1 MEPGLPDQ
9 FGIGIGDCLQVAQLD
24 LKSKLAILADAAKY
38 DASCSSSGTAKRTS
52 RGGTGVGS
60 TEGMGIC
67 HAYAPDGRCI
77 SLLKIL
83 LTNSCIFDC
92 HYCINRKSSNVRR
105 ARFTAEEVVR
115 LTLAFYKRNYI
126 EGLFLSSGIIRS
138 PNYTME
144 QIVEVA
150 RSLREDHDFRG
161 YIHLKTIP
169 DADPELVRQAGLHA
183 DRVSINVE
191 LPTDQGLAR
200 LAPEKDALQ
209 IAGAMGAMK
218 SSIVDAKDA
227 AKHYKSAPRFA
238 PAGQSTQMIVGA
250 DGASD
255 REIVAKAS
263 TLYNRFSLRRVY
275 YSAFSPIPD
284 ASAVLP
290 LQRPPLMREHRLYQS
305 DWLMRFYGFALDEV
319 QSAADDTGMLP
330 LDIDPKLAWAL
341 KFRDSF
347 PVDIN
352 RAPKEMLLRVPGLG
366 TKAVNR
372 ILSTRRWRKL
382 RLDDVARLTVS
393 IAKVRPFVTTMDWR
407 PLMLSDRDD
416 LRNLIA
422 PKRIQLDLFAS

>member
-1 MEPGLPDQ
+1 M
-9 FGIGIGDCLQVAQLD
+9 AQLD
-24 LKSKLAILADAAKY
+24 VQSKLAILADAAKY
-38 DASCSSSGTAKRTS
+38 DASCASSGTARRDS
-52 RGGTGVGS
+52 RGGKGMGS

-105 ARFTAEEVVR
+105 ARFTANEVVR
-115 LTLAFYKRNYI
+115 LTLAFYKRNCI

-138 PNYTME
+138 SNYTME
-144 QIVEVA
+144 QLVEVA
-150 RSLREDHDFRG
+150 RSLRQDHDFRG

-191 LPTDQGLAR
+191 LPTVGGLER
-200 LAPEKDALQ
+200 LAPEKSTAR
-209 IAGAMGAMK
+209 IEHAMGDMK
-218 SSIVDAKDA
+218 SAIGDARDA
-227 AKHYKSAPRFA
+227 SRRFKSAPRFA

-250 DGASD
+250 DAADD
-255 REIVAKAS
+255 RAIVRRAS
-263 TLYNRFSLRRVY
+263 TLYDRFGLRRVY

-290 LQRPPLMREHRLYQS
+290 LKRPPLMREHRLYQS
-305 DWLMRFYGFALDEV
+305 DWLMRFYGFTPGEV
-319 QSAADDTGMLP
+319 GSAAGADGMLP

-347 PVDIN
+347 PIDIN
-352 RAPKEMLLRVPGLG
+352 RAPKELLLRVPGLG
-366 TKAVNR
+366 TKAVAR
-372 ILSTRRWRKL
+372 ILSSRRWRKL

-393 IAKVRPFVTTMDWR
+393 LVKVRPFITTADWA
-407 PLMLSDRDD
+407 PTLLTDRAD
-416 LRNLIA
+416 LRTLVA
-422 PKRIQLDLFAS
+422 PKVQQLDLFAA

>member
-1 MEPGLPDQ
+1 M
-9 FGIGIGDCLQVAQLD
+9 AQLD
-24 LKSKLAILADAAKY
+24 VRQKLEILADAAKY
-38 DASCSSSGTAKRTS
+38 DASCASSGTVKRDS
-52 RGGTGVGS
+52 RGGKGIGS

-105 ARFTAEEVVR
+105 ARFTAKEVVD

-138 PNYTME
+138 SNYTME

-150 RSLREDHDFRG
+150 RALREDHDFRG

-169 DADPELVRQAGLHA
+169 DADPELMHQAGLYA
-183 DRVSINVE
+183 DRVSINIE
-191 LPTDQGLAR
+191 LPTERGLKR
-200 LAPEKDALQ
+200 LAPEKDGAR
-209 IAGAMGAMK
+209 IEAAMGDTKLA
-218 SSIVDAKDA
+218 IDDARDA
-227 AKHYKSAPRFA
+227 RKYKHAPRLA

-250 DGASD
+250 DSATDGDIVLRASSLYD
-255 REIVAKAS
+255 RFK
-263 TLYNRFSLRRVY
+263 LRRVY

-290 LQRPPLMREHRLYQS
+290 LRRPPLMREHRLYQS
-305 DWLMRFYGFALDEV
+305 DWLMRFYGFAPKEV
-319 QSAADDTGMLP
+319 ASATDDNGMLP

-341 KFRDSF
+341 KHRDHF
-347 PVDIN
+347 PVDVN
-352 RAPKEMLLRVPGLG
+352 RAPKELLLRVPGLG
-366 TKAVNR
+366 TKAVGA
-372 ILSTRRWRKL
+372 ILTSRRWRRL

-393 IAKVRPFVTTMDWR
+393 IAKLRPFIIAEDWR
-407 PLMLSDRDD
+407 PVVLADRAE
-416 LRNLIA
+416 LRPLVA
-422 PKRIQLDLFAS
+422 PKREQFELFA

>member
-1 MEPGLPDQ
+1 VPA
-9 FGIGIGDCLQVAQLD
+9 ID
-24 LKSKLAILADAAKY
+24 LREKLAILADAAKY
-38 DASCSSSGTAKRTS
+38 DASCSSSGSSKRDS

-60 TEGMGIC
+60 SEGMGIC

-105 ARFTAEEVVR
+105 ARFTPAEVVR
-115 LTLAFYKRNYI
+115 LTLEFYKRNYI

-138 PNYTME
+138 PDYTME

-169 DADPELVRQAGLHA
+169 DADPELVRQAGVHA

-191 LPTDQGLAR
+191 LPTERGLKR
-200 LAPEKDALQ
+200 LAPEKDGAR
-209 IAGAMGAMK
+209 IEGAMGEMRA
-218 SSIVDAKDA
+218 SIEEGADSK
-227 AKHYKSAPRFA
+227 KRFRSAPSFA

-250 DGASD
+250 DSASD
-255 REIVAKAS
+255 GEIIGRAS
-263 TLYNRFSLRRVY
+263 HLYDRFKLRRVY

-284 ASAVLP
+284 ASDVLP

-305 DWLMRFYGFALDEV
+305 DWLMRFYGFKPADLVD
-319 QSAADDTGMLP
+319 AAGEDGMLP

-341 KFRDSF
+341 KHRESF
-347 PVDIN
+347 PVDVN
-352 RAPKEMLLRVPGLG
+352 RAPREALLRVPGLG
-366 TKAVNR
+366 VKAVDR
-372 ILSTRRWRKL
+372 LIASRRHRRL

-393 IAKVRPFVTTMDWR
+393 VVKVRPFLIAEDWR
-407 PLMLSDRDD
+407 PTLLTDRAD
-416 LRNLIA
+416 LAQRLK
-422 PKRIQLDLFAS
+422 PKVTQLELFAA

>member
-1 MEPGLPDQ
+1 MP
-9 FGIGIGDCLQVAQLD
+9 QLD
-24 LKSKLAILADAAKY
+24 VQQKLAILADAAKY
-38 DASCSSSGTAKRTS
+38 DASCASSGSAKRDS
-52 RGGTGVGS
+52 RGGKGIGS

-138 PNYTME
+138 PDYTME

-169 DADPELVRQAGLHA
+169 DADPELVRLAGRHA

-191 LPTDQGLAR
+191 LPTARGLQR
-200 LAPEKDALQ
+200 LAPEKDGAR
-209 IAGAMGAMK
+209 IERAMAGMK
-218 SSIVDAKDA
+218 AAIDDGGDARRR
-227 AKHYKSAPRFA
+227 YRSAPAFA

-250 DGASD
+250 DSASD
-255 REIVAKAS
+255 GEIIGRAS
-263 TLYNRFSLRRVY
+263 QLYDRFRLRRVY

-290 LQRPPLMREHRLYQS
+290 LKRPPLMREHRLYQS
-305 DWLMRFYGFALDEV
+305 DWLMRFYGFRAAEV
-319 QSAADDTGMLP
+319 AAAADASGMLP
-330 LDIDPKLAWAL
+330 LDMDPKLAWAL
-341 KFRDSF
+341 KFRDHF
-347 PVDIN
+347 PVDVN
-352 RAPKEMLLRVPGLG
+352 RAPREALLRVPGLG
-366 TKAVNR
+366 VKAVDR
-372 ILSTRRWRKL
+372 LVASRKWRRL
-382 RLDDVARLTVS
+382 RLEDVARVTASL
-393 IAKVRPFVTTMDWR
+393 AKVRPFLIAVGWR
-407 PLMLSDRDD
+407 PTLLADRADLS
-416 LRNLIA
+416 A
-422 PKRIQLDLFAS
+422 WVKPAQTQLELFAG

>member
-1 MEPGLPDQ
+1 M
-9 FGIGIGDCLQVAQLD
+9 AQLD
-24 LKSKLAILADAAKY
+24 LQAKLAILADAAKY
-38 DASCSSSGTAKRTS
+38 DASCASSGTAKRDS
-52 RGGTGVGS
+52 RRGKGVGS
-60 TEGMGIC
+60 SEGMGIC

-92 HYCINRKSSNVRR
+92 AYCINRKSSNVRR

-138 PNYTME
+138 SNYTME
-144 QIVEVA
+144 QLVEVA

-191 LPTDQGLAR
+191 LPTTSGLTR
-200 LAPEKDALQ
+200 LAPEKDAGQ
-209 IAGAMGAMK
+209 IESAMGDMK
-218 SSIVDAKDA
+218 ASIIDAGDA
-227 AKHYKSAPRFA
+227 SKRFKSAPKFA

-250 DGASD
+250 DAASD
-255 REIVAKAS
+255 ADIVGKAS
-263 TLYNRFSLRRVY
+263 TLYGRFGLRRVY

-290 LQRPPLMREHRLYQS
+290 LKRPPLMREHRLYQS
-305 DWLMRFYGFALDEV
+305 DWLMRFYGFAPAEV
-319 QSAADDTGMLP
+319 QSAADESGMLP

-347 PVDIN
+347 PVDVN
-352 RAPKEMLLRVPGLG
+352 RAPRDMLLRVPGLG
-366 TKAVNR
+366 TKAVER
-372 ILSTRRWRKL
+372 IVSSRRWRKL
-382 RLDDVARLTVS
+382 RLDDVARLTLS
-393 IAKVRPFVTTMDWR
+393 IAKVRPFITTIDWR
-407 PLMLSDRDD
+407 PTLLSDRAD
-416 LRNLIA
+416 LRSLLA
-422 PKRIQLDLFAS
+422 PKQQQLELFAA

>member
-1 MEPGLPDQ
+1 
-9 FGIGIGDCLQVAQLD
+9 VAQLD
-24 LKSKLAILADAAKY
+24 LQAKLAILADAAKY
-38 DASCSSSGTAKRTS
+38 DASCASSGTEKRDS
-52 RGGTGVGS
+52 RDGKGVGS
-60 TEGMGIC
+60 SEGMGIC

-92 HYCINRKSSNVRR
+92 AYCINRKSSNVRR
-105 ARFTAEEVVR
+105 ARFTSVEVVR

-138 PNYTME
+138 SNYTME

-191 LPTDQGLAR
+191 LPTEAGLAT
-200 LAPEKDALQ
+200 LAPDKDSRQ
-209 IAGAMGAMK
+209 IEGAMGAMRAD
-218 SSIVDAKDA
+218 IADAGDA
-227 AKHYKSAPRFA
+227 AKRYKSAPKFA

-250 DGASD
+250 DAASD
-255 REIVAKAS
+255 SDIVGKAS
-263 TLYNRFSLRRVY
+263 GLYDRFGLRRVY

-290 LQRPPLMREHRLYQS
+290 LKRPPMIREHRIYQA
-305 DWLMRFYGFALDEV
+305 DWLMRFYGFAPKEV
-319 QSAADDTGMLP
+319 QGATDDQGMLP

-341 KFRDSF
+341 KHRDSF
-347 PVDIN
+347 PVDVN
-352 RAPKEMLLRVPGLG
+352 RAPREMLWRVPGLG
-366 TKAVNR
+366 TKAVDR
-372 ILSTRRWRKL
+372 ILSSRRVRSL
-382 RLDDVARLTVS
+382 RLDDVARLTLS
-393 IAKVRPFVTTMDWR
+393 IAKVRPFIVASDWR
-407 PLMLSDRDD
+407 PTLLADRAD
-416 LRNLIA
+416 LRALVA
-422 PKRIQLDLFAS
+422 PRQQQLELFAG